1 MGTGKGIVSP
11 GSRIAVV
18 FASALPWYDD
28 GKVLLYVGGS
38 PDSIVAKL
46 VDGAAQD
53 LPDDRGFTSDG
64 YRAGRA

>member
-1 MGTGKGIVSP
+1 M
-11 GSRIAVV
+11 